1 MLLLAESLQE
11 WLPEEHLSH
20 FISDAIDGLELVA
33 SHVRHDK
40 YGPRN
45 QPFHLPMMVK
55 VLV

>member
-20 FISDAIDGLELVA
+20 FISEAIDGLELVA

-40 YGPRN
+40 DGPRN